1 MNVNGFMDLPIW
13 ANGIV
18 ILPWWG
24 YLLVALLMT
33 HITIAAVTIYL
44 HRHSAHRALDLH
56 PVVTHFF
63 RLWLWLTTGMSTKAW
78 TAIHRKHHAKCETE
92 EDPHSPQILTLKKV
106 LLEGSELYRKEA
118 ANQETLDKYGH
129 GTPDDWMERNVYT
142 RTDKGGVAI
151 MLVAD
156 ILLFGPL
163 GLTIWAIQMLW
174 IPVTAAGVINGV
186 GHYFG
191 YRTFQVEDAST
202 NIVPWG
208 ILIGGE
214 ELHNNHHAYASS
226 ARLSNK
232 WYEFDIGWFYI
243 RVMETFGLAQV
254 KKLAPQVKMEGG
266 KSKCDLQTLQ
276 AVITHRYD
284 VLARFTRSLRTTCAD
299 EIRRMREQ
307 HKTGHTVDLQTM
319 KRWLHLDAKLV
330 PEQEKAKL
338 DEVLRTSK
346 VLTTVYSM
354 RQELAMLW
362 QRSTANKEQLLSQ
375 LEDWCHR
382 AEKSDIAP
390 LREFSRKLRSY
401 A

>member
-1 MNVNGFMDLPIW
+1 MNVNGFTDLPSW
-13 ANGIV
+13 ANGLV
-18 ILPWWG
+18 VLPWWG
-24 YLLVALLMT
+24 YILVALLMT

-44 HRHSAHRALDLH
+44 HRHSAHRALDIH
-56 PVVTHFF
+56 PAVAHFF

-92 EDPHSPQILTLKKV
+92 EDPHSPQILTLEKV

-129 GTPDDWMERNVYT
+129 GTPDDWVERNVYT

-151 MLVAD
+151 MLITDV
-156 ILLFGPL
+156 LLFGPL
-163 GLTIWAIQMLW
+163 GITIWAIQMLW

-226 ARLSNK
+226 AKLSSK
-232 WYEFDIGWFYI
+232 WYEFDIGWLYI
-243 RVMETFGLAQV
+243 RMLETLNLAQV
-254 KKLAPQVKMEGG
+254 KKLAPQVKMESG

-284 VLARFTRSLRTTCAD
+284 VLARFTKSLRATCAD
-299 EIRRMREQ
+299 ELRRMREY
-307 HKTGHTVDLQTM
+307 KSGHAIELRAM
-319 KRWLHLDAKLV
+319 KRWLHLDAKFV

-338 DEVLRTSK
+338 DEVLSTSK

-390 LREFSRKLRSY
+390 LRDFSRTLRCY

>member
-1 MNVNGFMDLPIW
+1 MNLNGFTELPTW
-13 ANGIV
+13 AGGLFN
-18 ILPWWG
+18 LPWWG
-24 YLLVALLMT
+24 YVLVALAMT
-33 HITIAAVTIYL
+33 HVTIAAVTIYL

-56 PVVTHFF
+56 PSVSHFF

-92 EDPHSPQILTLKKV
+92 EDPHSPQVLTLQKV

-118 ANQETLDKYGH
+118 ANQETLEKYGH
-129 GTPDDWMERNVYT
+129 GTPDDWMERNVYN
-142 RTDKGGVAI
+142 RDKGGVGL
-151 MLVAD
+151 MLVAN
-156 ILLFGPL
+156 ILMFGPV
-163 GLTIWAIQMLW
+163 GLTIWAVQMLW

-191 YRTFQVEDAST
+191 YRNFQAEDAST

-226 ARLSNK
+226 AKLSSK
-232 WYEFDIGWFYI
+232 WYEFDIGWLYI
-243 RVMETFGLAQV
+243 RTLSMLGLAQV
-254 KKLAPQVKMEGG
+254 KKLAPQVKFASG
-266 KSKCDLQTLQ
+266 KAKCDDQTLQ

-284 VLARFTRSLRTTCAD
+284 VLARFSHTLKATCAD
-299 EIRRMREQ
+299 ELRRMRE
-307 HKTGHTVDLQTM
+307 HAHGRSFDLQSM

-330 PEQEKAKL
+330 PAQGKVQL
-338 DEVLRTSK
+338 DEVLKTSK
-346 VLTTVYSM
+346 VLDTIYTM
-354 RQELAMLW
+354 RQELAALW
-362 QRSTANKEQLLSQ
+362 QRSTSTKEQLLSQ

-382 AEKSDIAP
+382 AEKSGIAP
-390 LREFSRKLRSY
+390 LSDFSRTLRGY